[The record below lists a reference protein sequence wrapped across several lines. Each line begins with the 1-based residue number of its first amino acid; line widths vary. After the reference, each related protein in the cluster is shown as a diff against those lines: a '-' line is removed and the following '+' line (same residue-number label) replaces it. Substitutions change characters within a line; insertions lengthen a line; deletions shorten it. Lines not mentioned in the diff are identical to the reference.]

1 MAETLLAR
9 AGGRERDEGRR
20 GETTPLSLRSFSCV
34 RPVVRD
40 FRTVAGLVDV
50 LCDVGGIFGRFGGC
64 AFGGDAC
71 AVVGAFGGRLV
82 CRPGK
87 ECGVYDDFHAGIIA
101 RHGEAYKREFMRK
114 IILRAEG
121 GAGRLSE
128 KSPMKSGHL
137 GAKNIFA

>member
-1 MAETLLAR
+1 MSVYNGGQAAEGRQVAREARGWGGRNATR

-71 AVVGAFGGRLV
+71 AVVGAAWGSIQ
-82 CRPGK
+82 
-87 ECGVYDDFHAGIIA
+87 A
-101 RHGEAYKREFMRK
+101 
-114 IILRAEG
+114 
-121 GAGRLSE
+121 
-128 KSPMKSGHL
+128 
-137 GAKNIFA
+137 